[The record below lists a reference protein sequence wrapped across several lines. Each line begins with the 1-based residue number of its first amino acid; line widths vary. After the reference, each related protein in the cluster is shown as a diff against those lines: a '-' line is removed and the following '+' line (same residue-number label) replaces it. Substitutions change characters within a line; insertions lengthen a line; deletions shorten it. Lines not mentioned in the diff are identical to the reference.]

1 LTDQYELATASS
13 SLARGMNG
21 PAVFELFVRH
31 LPPKRWR
38 LLGAGLGPAVSMVGA
53 MEFGG
58 EELAHVRSLGFGR
71 PFLDYLARFRFS
83 GRIDAVPGDRASSC
97 WSRSSRSGQ
106 LLRGETIELMI
117 QRARSEFMALP
128 AGPRELDEEGEVYP
142 VAHSRRCRAALEE
155 VDARLTR

>member
-1 LTDQYELATASS
+1 MGATAHSSARALRPAVPVPDTNGPGLLTSAQTSPLTDQYELATASS

-53 MEFGG
+53 MESGG
-58 EELAHVRSLGFGR
+58 EELAYVRSLGFGR

-83 GRIDAVPGDRASSC
+83 GRVDAVPGDRASSC
-97 WSRSSRSGQ
+97 WSRSCAADSCCAGRRS
-106 LLRGETIELMI
+106 
-117 QRARSEFMALP
+117 S
-128 AGPRELDEEGEVYP
+128 
-142 VAHSRRCRAALEE
+142 
-155 VDARLTR
+155 